1 MIKILFSYLL
11 GCRLAYPID
20 RFAGKKE
27 MKQTVISLD
36 LEDIFT
42 MMDESTTKLFS
53 VCSLSADTVTALCT
67 EIRTHFAEQKIRP
80 WGRVAVRITVAPGF
94 TLDEIQQILS
104 TIRDLCSEDLIWSFE
119 SDDTTDQITIDMLFE
134 VNLL

>member
-1 MIKILFSYLL
+1 
-11 GCRLAYPID
+11 
-20 RFAGKKE
+20 

-42 MMDESTTKLFS
+42 MMGESATQLFS

-67 EIRTHFAEQKIRP
+67 EIRTHFAEQEIRP
-80 WGRVAVRITVAPGF
+80 WGRVAVRITAAPGF

>member
-11 GCRLAYPID
+11 GCRLAYPVD
-20 RFAGKKE
+20 RFARKE

-42 MMDESTTKLFS
+42 MMGENSTKLFS
-53 VCSLSADTVTALCT
+53 VCRLSADTATALCA
-67 EIRTHFAEQKIRP
+67 EIRTHFAEHEIRP
-80 WGRVAVRITVAPGF
+80 CGRMAVRITAAPGV

-104 TIRDLCSEDLIWSFE
+104 TIRDLCSEDLIWGFE
-119 SDDTTDQITIDMLFE
+119 SDDTTDRITTDMLFE
-134 VNLL
+134 VEPS

>member
-53 VCSLSADTVTALCT
+53 VRSLSADTAAALCA
-67 EIRTHFAEQKIRP
+67 EIRAHFAGQEIRP
-80 WGRVAVRITVAPGF
+80 CGRMAVRITAAPGF

-104 TIRDLCSEDLIWSFE
+104 TLRDLCSGDLIWGFE
-119 SDDTTDQITIDMLFE
+119 SDDRPIELRQTYFLR
-134 VNLL
+134 